1 METFHK
7 ITWQEFEKIKQTLSS
22 YNEMNLQVS
31 EEQKNQLLQI
41 LQKCQNKQKIQKIQ
55 INELEQNEM
64 IRIISI
70 IDLWPTISTEQ
81 INLDEYKTLTIK
93 LQKSYYKEYNTKAL
107 HS

>member
-1 METFHK
+1 MATFHK

-64 IRIISI
+64 IANPEKFYATLLRKTTVVP
-70 IDLWPTISTEQ
+70 L
-81 INLDEYKTLTIK
+81 INLVRHLLEGGA
-93 LQKSYYKEYNTKAL
+93 S
-107 HS
+107 